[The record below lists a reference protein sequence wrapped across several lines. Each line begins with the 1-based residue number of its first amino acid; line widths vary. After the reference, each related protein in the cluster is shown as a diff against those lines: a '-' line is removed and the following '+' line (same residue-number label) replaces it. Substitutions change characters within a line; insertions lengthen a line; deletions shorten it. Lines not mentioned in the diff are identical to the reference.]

1 MTVAHVFMICGMLDY
16 VLNSVIISFI
26 TFFDNRQKKLQYR
39 PPLEEIR
46 AKYFREMKK
55 FIGIPGHF
63 KGVSDSTENLIY
75 PAIIDRNAAGF
86 IVCYKKANDLFVKL
100 EKAQEQFKVSL

>member
-1 MTVAHVFMICGMLDY
+1 
-16 VLNSVIISFI
+16 
-26 TFFDNRQKKLQYR
+26 
-39 PPLEEIR
+39 
-46 AKYFREMKK
+46 MKK
-55 FIGIPGHF
+55 FIAIPGHF
-63 KGVSDSTENLIY
+63 KGVSDSTDNLIY